1 MKHSPCY
8 NYTMLQSSSINKD
21 NLYDIVLIKEDNPI
35 YHELMCII
43 FSIGSL
49 GAGLKDVPL

>member
-1 MKHSPCY
+1 MVLVIIILCFKAAVITKIIY
-8 NYTMLQSSSINKD
+8 LFD
-21 NLYDIVLIKEDNPI
+21 VVLIKEDNPT

>member
-1 MKHSPCY
+1 MPAKLITTIRNIEIKVENETNRH
-8 NYTMLQSSSINKD
+8 
-21 NLYDIVLIKEDNPI
+21 LIKDDNPT